1 MRRSFQIYITYSK
14 VNPHGHLTRAAVVLL
29 LPGFFL
35 VVPSSSAAAQD
46 RFFPDVRSF
55 EPPLATP
62 RVAGFAGRLISESI
76 GDDQFGNE
84 READVT
90 IGEDFPLLALRR
102 GDRPITLGF
111 GVQASGRF
119 SLDDSRSALISNDW
133 QVGFNIFADHRP
145 WLIDVQLYH
154 ESSHLGDEYIKRF
167 GASRLDWTR
176 EVFMAWVGY
185 ETGKFR
191 FMGSAGNVLVDEL
204 ELSPWLATAG
214 LDFRSGAFTVV
225 GQKAHL
231 IAGVFGEG
239 ASETDWRI
247 STSVKAGIAFPGS
260 RVGRELRLS
269 LIGHDGLSTQRQFYR
284 SSSRYIGM
292 EIEFQL

>member
-1 MRRSFQIYITYSK
+1 MPRLAS
-14 VNPHGHLTRAAVVLL
+14 PLAACCALLL
-29 LPGFFL
+29 LPTGT
-35 VVPSSSAAAQD
+35 AGAQD

-62 RVAGFAGRLISESI
+62 RVAGFAGRLITESI
-76 GDDQFGNE
+76 GDDQFGDE

-102 GDRPITLGF
+102 GPRPITLGF

-119 SLDDSRSALISNDW
+119 SLDDSKSALISNDW
-133 QVGFNIFADHRP
+133 QVGFNIFADLSP
-145 WLIDVQLYH
+145 WVIDLQLYH

-176 EVFMAWVGY
+176 EVLMAWVGY
-185 ETGKFR
+185 ETGKVR
-191 FMGSAGNVLVDEL
+191 LMVSTGNVLVDEL
-204 ELSPWLATAG
+204 DLSPWLASAG
-214 LDFRSGAFTVV
+214 LDFRGGAFTVL
-225 GQKAHL
+225 GQRAHL

-239 ASETDWRI
+239 ASETDWRL
-247 STSVKAGIAFPGS
+247 STSLKAGIAFPGS

-284 SSSRYIGM
+284 SSSRYFGV

>member
-1 MRRSFQIYITYSK
+1 MAS
-14 VNPHGHLTRAAVVLL
+14 PLAACCALLL
-29 LPGFFL
+29 LPTGT
-35 VVPSSSAAAQD
+35 AGAQD

-76 GDDQFGNE
+76 GDDQFGDE

-102 GDRPITLGF
+102 GPRPITLGF

-119 SLDDSRSALISNDW
+119 SLDDSKSALISNDW
-133 QVGFNIFADHRP
+133 QVGFNIFADLSP
-145 WLIDVQLYH
+145 WVIDLQLYH

-176 EVFMAWVGY
+176 EVLMAWVGY
-185 ETGKFR
+185 ETGKVR
-191 FMGSAGNVLVDEL
+191 LMVSTGNVLVDEL
-204 ELSPWLATAG
+204 DLSPWLASAG
-214 LDFRSGAFTVV
+214 LDFRGGAFTVL
-225 GQKAHL
+225 GQRAHL

-239 ASETDWRI
+239 ASETDWRL
-247 STSVKAGIAFPGS
+247 STSLKAGIAFPGS

-284 SSSRYIGM
+284 SSSRYFGV

>member
-1 MRRSFQIYITYSK
+1 LR
-14 VNPHGHLTRAAVVLL
+14 RAATFLV
-29 LPGFFL
+29 LPGFL
-35 VVPSSSAAAQD
+35 LGALSAPAAAQD

-62 RVAGFAGRLISESI
+62 RVAGFAGRLITESI
-76 GDDQFGNE
+76 GDDQFGDE

-90 IGEDFPLLALRR
+90 IGEDFPLLGLRQ
-102 GDRPITLGF
+102 GTRPITLGF

-119 SLDDSRSALISNDW
+119 SLDDSKSALISNDW
-133 QVGFNIFADHRP
+133 QVGFNIFADLRP
-145 WLIDVQLYH
+145 WQIDLQLYH

-176 EVFMAWVGY
+176 EVLMAWVGY

-191 FMGSAGNVLVDEL
+191 IMGSAGNALVDEL
-204 ELSPWLATAG
+204 DLSPWMASAG
-214 LDFRSGAFTVV
+214 LDFRGGAFPLL
-225 GQKAHL
+225 GQRAHL

-239 ASETDWRI
+239 ASETDWRL
-247 STSVKAGIAFPGS
+247 STSLKAGIAFPGS

-269 LIGHDGLSTQRQFYR
+269 LIGHDGLSTQRQFFR
-284 SSSRYIGM
+284 SSSRYFGV

>member
-1 MRRSFQIYITYSK
+1 MPSLAS
-14 VNPHGHLTRAAVVLL
+14 PLAACCVLL
-29 LPGFFL
+29 L
-35 VVPSSSAAAQD
+35 VPTITAGAQD

-55 EPPLATP
+55 EPPFATP

-76 GDDQFGNE
+76 GDDQFGDE

-102 GDRPITLGF
+102 GAGPITLGF

-119 SLDDSRSALISNDW
+119 SLDDSKSALISNDW
-133 QVGFNIFADHRP
+133 QVGFNIFADLSP
-145 WLIDVQLYH
+145 WVIDIQLYH

-176 EVFMAWVGY
+176 EVLMVWLGY
-185 ETGKFR
+185 EAGKFR
-191 FMGSAGNVLVDEL
+191 IMSSVGNALVDEL
-204 ELSPWLATAG
+204 DLSPWLASGG
-214 LDFRSGAFTVV
+214 LDFRGPPFLVL
-225 GQKAHL
+225 GQRAHL

-247 STSVKAGIAFPGS
+247 STSLKAGIAFPGA

-284 SSSRYIGM
+284 SSSRYFGM

>member
-1 MRRSFQIYITYSK
+1 MTRSAGWLS
-14 VNPHGHLTRAAVVLL
+14 LLCLCAAVT
-29 LPGFFL
+29 
-35 VVPSSSAAAQD
+35 SSTAVAQG

-55 EPPLATP
+55 EPPLASP

-76 GDDQFGNE
+76 GDDQFGAE

-90 IGEDFPLLALRR
+90 IGEDFPIVALRR
-102 GDRPITLGF
+102 GPRPITLGF

-133 QVGFNIFADHRP
+133 QVGFNVFADLPP
-145 WLIDVQLYH
+145 WEVDIQLLH

-176 EVFMAWVGY
+176 EVLALWIGY
-185 ETGKFR
+185 HVSQFR
-191 FMGSAGNVLVDEL
+191 LMGGGGNAVVDEL
-204 ELSPWLATAG
+204 NLPPWLARAG
-214 LDFRSGAFTVV
+214 VDFRGGAFSIL
-225 GQKAHL
+225 GMQAHPV
-231 IAGVFGEG
+231 AGVFAEG
-239 ASETDWRI
+239 ASATDWRL
-247 STSVKAGIAFPGS
+247 STSLKAGIAFPGA

-269 LIGHDGLSTQRQFYR
+269 LIGHDGLSTQRQFFR
-284 SSSRYIGM
+284 SSSRFVGM

>member
-1 MRRSFQIYITYSK
+1 
-14 VNPHGHLTRAAVVLL
+14 LL
-29 LPGFFL
+29 LPTGT
-35 VVPSSSAAAQD
+35 AGAQD

-76 GDDQFGNE
+76 GDDQFGDE

-102 GDRPITLGF
+102 GPRPITLGF

-119 SLDDSRSALISNDW
+119 SLDDSKSALISNDW
-133 QVGFNIFADHRP
+133 QVGFNIFADLSP
-145 WLIDVQLYH
+145 WVIDLQLYH

-176 EVFMAWVGY
+176 EVLMAWVGY
-185 ETGKFR
+185 ETGKVR
-191 FMGSAGNVLVDEL
+191 LMVSTGNVLVDEL
-204 ELSPWLATAG
+204 DLSPWLASAG
-214 LDFRSGAFTVV
+214 LDFRGGAITVL
-225 GQKAHL
+225 GQRAHL

-239 ASETDWRI
+239 ASETDWRL
-247 STSVKAGIAFPGS
+247 STSLKAGIAFPGS

-284 SSSRYIGM
+284 SSSRYFGV

>member
-1 MRRSFQIYITYSK
+1 
-14 VNPHGHLTRAAVVLL
+14 LTRLASPLIACCVL
-29 LPGFFL
+29 GL
-35 VVPSSSAAAQD
+35 VPPCTAAAQD

-76 GDDQFGNE
+76 GDDQFGDE

-102 GDRPITLGF
+102 GASPITLGF

-119 SLDDSRSALISNDW
+119 SLDDSKSALISNDW
-133 QVGFNIFADHRP
+133 QVGFNIFADLAP
-145 WLIDVQLYH
+145 WIIDIQLHH

-176 EVFMAWVGY
+176 EVLMVWVGY

-191 FMGSAGNVLVDEL
+191 LMGSAGNAVVDEQ
-204 ELSPWLATAG
+204 ELSPWLASAG
-214 LDFRSGAFTVV
+214 LDFRGGAFTVL
-225 GQKAHL
+225 GQNAHL
-231 IAGVFGEG
+231 IAGAYGEG
-239 ASETDWRI
+239 ASATDWRI
-247 STSVKAGIAFPGS
+247 STSLKAGIAFPGA

-269 LIGHDGLSTQRQFYR
+269 LIGHDGLSTQRQFFR
-284 SSSRYIGM
+284 SSSRFVGM